1 MILVRSLGR
10 FQSLVA
16 TELSWRL
23 VCFSGVED
31 VGVEGPKPF
40 GISDLQGGQTDRI
53 AIGSGVII
61 PVLLTAVL
69 FYPSAGRGSVHV
81 GEPGTLP
88 ASADTDD
95 DRRVIDALDE
105 LLGMRCLHRDPDL
118 TLSRLAHRLR
128 LPASSV
134 SAAVNRVRGLNVSQ
148 FENEHRIAYAAKALA
163 DSDRS
168 ISEIM
173 QAVGFRT
180 KSNFNRE
187 FKRVTGESP
196 MDYRR
201 PRRST

>member
-61 PVLLTAVL
+61 PVLLAAVL
-69 FYPSAGRGSVHV
+69 FYPSAGRGGVHV

-105 LLGMRCLHRDPDL
+105 LRGLCRDPDL
-118 TLSRLAHRLR
+118 TLSRLARRLR

-201 PRRST
+201 PRCRA